1 MRKILLVDD
10 EYYFRQ
16 ALKASFPWEENGFT
30 VCGEAR
36 DGEEA
41 LAQVI
46 ALAPD
51 IALVDINM
59 PIRDGLAFAGDI
71 REGGHPLKIV
81 MLSGHSEFAY
91 ARQALHLGVSDYL
104 LKPVDDGALLQ
115 TLRDLDTQLSRE
127 EHQRLEMTRLRQQA
141 TDSHPVPLVT
151 LGPAILKK
159 NLLQASMRVNLLM
172 NMRTC
177 NREAAA
183 TIVASAFDDARKEK
197 ADQDT
202 LAVFCMDLAS
212 LCLELLDDMGIDE
225 KPVFPDRSTRLADHV
240 HTLRTA
246 AETEAC
252 AMDLLTRTMDVLAAG
267 RHSKSEQ
274 LVLDVKTYV
283 AAHLADE
290 QLSVDHLSKSLFVH
304 YSHLCHV
311 FKRET
316 GLTLNEYITG
326 QRMEKAR
333 ALFDEGHQLVSDV
346 AARVGYQDANYFGRL
361 FKKRFG
367 PTPSRYVETLDE
379 IR

>member
-1 MRKILLVDD
+1 MRKVLLVDD

-16 ALKASFPWEENGFT
+16 ALMASFPWEKNGFT

-59 PIRDGLAFAGDI
+59 PIRDGLAFARDI
-71 REGGHPLKIV
+71 REGNHSLKIV

-104 LKPVDDGALLQ
+104 LKPVDDDALLQ
-115 TLRDLDTQLSRE
+115 TLRELDAQLKRE
-127 EHQRLEMTRLRQQA
+127 EQQRLEMTRLRQQA
-141 TDSHPVPLVT
+141 SDNRNAPLVT

-172 NMRTC
+172 NMRTL
-177 NREAAA
+177 NRDAAA
-183 TIVASAFDDARKEK
+183 AIVADAFDEAREEMI
-197 ADQDT
+197 DQNT

-212 LCLELLDDMGIDE
+212 LCLELLDGMGIDE
-225 KPVFPDRSTRLADHV
+225 KTVFPDRSSQLADHV
-240 HTLRTA
+240 HTLRTS

-252 AMDLLTRTMDVLAAG
+252 AMDLLTRTMDALAAG
-267 RHSKSEQ
+267 RNSKAEQ
-274 LVLDVKTYV
+274 LVLDVKSFV
-283 AAHLADE
+283 AKHMADE
-290 QLSVDHLSKSLFVH
+290 RLSVEYLSKNLFVQ

-316 GLTLNEYITG
+316 GLTLNEYITA

-333 ALFDEGHQLVSDV
+333 SLFDQGSQSVSDV
-346 AARVGYQDANYFGRL
+346 ATRVGYQDANYFGKL
-361 FKKRFG
+361 FKKHFG
-367 PTPSRYVETLDE
+367 PAPSRYIETLGAK
-379 IR
+379 R

>member
-1 MRKILLVDD
+1 MRKVLLVDD

-16 ALKASFPWEENGFT
+16 ALMASFPWEKNGFT

-59 PIRDGLAFAGDI
+59 PIRDGLAFARDI
-71 REGGHPLKIV
+71 REGNHSLKIV

-104 LKPVDDGALLQ
+104 LKPVDDDALLQ
-115 TLRDLDTQLSRE
+115 TLRELDAQLKRE
-127 EHQRLEMTRLRQQA
+127 EQQRLEMTRLRQQA
-141 TDSHPVPLVT
+141 SDNRNAPLVT

-172 NMRTC
+172 NMRTL
-177 NREAAA
+177 NRDAAA
-183 TIVASAFDDARKEK
+183 TIVAGAFDEAREEMI
-197 ADQDT
+197 DQNT

-212 LCLELLDDMGIDE
+212 LCLELLDGMGIDE
-225 KPVFPDRSTRLADHV
+225 KTVFPDRSSQLADHV
-240 HTLRTA
+240 HTLRTS

-252 AMDLLTRTMDVLAAG
+252 AMDLLTRTMDALAAG
-267 RHSKSEQ
+267 RNSKAEQ
-274 LVLDVKTYV
+274 LVLDVKSFV
-283 AAHLADE
+283 AKHMADE
-290 QLSVDHLSKSLFVH
+290 RLSVEYLSKNLFVQ

-316 GLTLNEYITG
+316 GLTLNEYITA

-333 ALFDEGHQLVSDV
+333 SLFDQGSQSVSDV
-346 AARVGYQDANYFGRL
+346 ATRVGYQDANYFGKL
-361 FKKRFG
+361 FKKHFG
-367 PTPSRYVETLDE
+367 PAPSRYIETLGAK
-379 IR
+379 R

>member
-1 MRKILLVDD
+1 MRKVLLVDD

-16 ALKASFPWEENGFT
+16 ALMASFPWEKNGFT

-59 PIRDGLAFAGDI
+59 PIRDGLAFARDI
-71 REGGHPLKIV
+71 REGNHSLKIV

-104 LKPVDDGALLQ
+104 LKPVDDDALLQ
-115 TLRDLDTQLSRE
+115 TLRELDAQLKRE
-127 EHQRLEMTRLRQQA
+127 EQQRLEMTRLRQQA
-141 TDSHPVPLVT
+141 SDNRNAPLVT

-172 NMRTC
+172 NMRTL
-177 NREAAA
+177 NRDAAA
-183 TIVASAFDDARKEK
+183 AIVADAFDEAREEMI
-197 ADQDT
+197 DQNT

-212 LCLELLDDMGIDE
+212 LCLELLDGMGIDE
-225 KPVFPDRSTRLADHV
+225 NAVFPDRSSQLADHV
-240 HTLRTA
+240 HTLRTS

-252 AMDLLTRTMDVLAAG
+252 AMDLLTRTMDALAAG
-267 RHSKSEQ
+267 RNSKAEQ
-274 LVLDVKTYV
+274 LVLDVKSFV
-283 AAHLADE
+283 AKHMADE
-290 QLSVDHLSKSLFVH
+290 RLSVEYLSKNLFVQ

-316 GLTLNEYITG
+316 GLTLNEYITA

-333 ALFDEGHQLVSDV
+333 SLFDQGSQSVSDV
-346 AARVGYQDANYFGRL
+346 ATRVGYQDANYFGKL
-361 FKKRFG
+361 FKKHFG
-367 PTPSRYVETLDE
+367 PAPSRYIETLGAK
-379 IR
+379 R

>member
-1 MRKILLVDD
+1 MRKVLLVDD

-16 ALKASFPWEENGFT
+16 ALMASFPWEKNGFT

-59 PIRDGLAFAGDI
+59 PIRDGLAFARDI
-71 REGGHPLKIV
+71 REGNHSLKIV

-104 LKPVDDGALLQ
+104 LKPVDDDALLH
-115 TLRDLDTQLSRE
+115 TLRELDAQLKRE
-127 EHQRLEMTRLRQQA
+127 EQQRHEMTRLRQQA
-141 TDSHPVPLVT
+141 TDNRKAPLVT

-172 NMRTC
+172 NMRTL

-183 TIVASAFDDARKEK
+183 TIVAGAFDEALGETI
-197 ADQDT
+197 DQNT

-225 KPVFPDRSTRLADHV
+225 KSVFPDRASRLADHV
-240 HTLRTA
+240 HTLHTP
-246 AETEAC
+246 AETKAC
-252 AMDLLTRTMDVLAAG
+252 AMDLLTRTMDALAAG
-267 RHSKSEQ
+267 RNSKAEQ
-274 LVLDVKTYV
+274 LVLDVKSFV
-283 AAHLADE
+283 ARHLADE
-290 QLSVDHLSKSLFVH
+290 RLSVEYLSKSLFVQ

-316 GLTLNEYITG
+316 GLTLNEYITA

-333 ALFDEGHQLVSDV
+333 TLFDQGNQSVSDV
-346 AARVGYQDANYFGRL
+346 ATRVGYQDANYFGKL
-361 FKKRFG
+361 FKKHFG
-367 PTPSRYVETLDE
+367 PAPSRYIETLGAP
-379 IR
+379 R